1 MVSSNRRITCI
12 TIIHHLYTHISLRYS
27 ASVSIGLPL
36 GEGGY
41 NTVYELID
49 CEEPEGHSSQQ
60 ISVNDEEDI
69 ARESEETISYSTSSS
84 SRSLVH
90 DKPKRRASL
99 DFVVK
104 KIREDVTLSRH
115 ERALSDLEHE
125 ANLLKCFSHQNII
138 ALRNYE
144 ANEVDPRD
152 SYLVIE
158 RVSIDLKEQIPLWKS
173 DEVKFGLK
181 NLFESTLQKERRKQ
195 LQVKKMKIAYEI
207 ADVLVYLHSKRQV
220 SSTSHLHL
228 LQSICIHKLIFPLGL
243 SIVT

>member
-1 MVSSNRRITCI
+1 MVSSIRRIICI

-84 SRSLVH
+84 SRSLVQ
-90 DKPKRRASL
+90 RASL
-99 DFVVK
+99 VFVVK

-228 LQSICIHKLIFPLGL
+228 LQSICIHKLIFPLVL

>member
-1 MVSSNRRITCI
+1 MY
-12 TIIHHLYTHISLRYS
+12 HHYSPSLHNISLRYS

-41 NTVYELID
+41 NTIYELID
-49 CEEPEGHSSQQ
+49 CVEPEEHSE

-69 ARESEETISYSTSSS
+69 VRQSEEGTTTTFSSSTSSS

-104 KIREDVTLSRH
+104 KIREDLTLSRH

-152 SYLVIE
+152 SSLVIE
-158 RVSIDLKEQIPLWKS
+158 RVSIDLKEQIPLWKAY
-173 DEVKFGLK
+173 EVKFGLK
-181 NLFESTLQKERRKQ
+181 NFFESTLQKERRKQ

-228 LQSICIHKLIFPLGL
+228 LQSICIHKLIFPLVL